1 MTSKLTD
8 AVERDDGMD
17 DDNYRTREVYANF
30 GLAVY
35 HAQTL
40 EHGVVNLLTLAKLAP
55 DPAATRKAY
64 DITMD
69 HNFGQVFGRLVE
81 VIA

>member
-17 DDNYRTREVYANF
+17 DDNYHTREVYANF

-35 HAQTL
+35 HAQVL
-40 EHGVVNLLTLAKLAP
+40 EHGVVNLLTF
-55 DPAATRKAY
+55 AAHPGPCRY
-64 DITMD
+64 SQSLR
-69 HNFGQVFGRLVE
+69 HNHGP
-81 VIA
+81 